1 MLFAAT
7 KKILS
12 MHKDNRQQLRK
23 QSLLGEPYGSEPN
36 LYDAEKPRRQ
46 TVSDSSSVFNNE
58 NMTEEFLYD
67 AELLNA
73 WFWSKLVEEMYDDDD
88 DEVTGT

>member
-1 MLFAAT
+1 
-7 KKILS
+7 

-36 LYDAEKPRRQ
+36 LYDPEKP
-46 TVSDSSSVFNNE
+46 
-58 NMTEEFLYD
+58 EEFLYD

-73 WFWSKLVEEMYDDDD
+73 WFWSKLVEDMYDD